1 MTTMHRGGTEIE
13 QVTRLSVGLVAGHL
27 GEGLVELLADG
38 LELLLLVAQLIFPG
52 RYEHVPS
59 LKTWRLVK
67 VEGCCCCS
75 SRR

>member
-38 LELLLLVAQLIFPG
+38 LELLLLVAQLICGG
-52 RYEHVPS
+52 REGRVRTFLFAMGS
-59 LKTWRLVK
+59 L
-67 VEGCCCCS
+67 
-75 SRR
+75 

>member
-38 LELLLLVAQLIFPG
+38 LELLLLVAQLICGG
-52 RYEHVPS
+52 RE
-59 LKTWRLVK
+59 R
-67 VEGCCCCS
+67 VE
-75 SRR
+75 